1 MEIFGIFG
9 NPIEH
14 SHSPVMHNAA
24 FKALGIDA
32 CYHAYRVT
40 RERLKDAVVGAD
52 AMGFKGLNLTIPL
65 KEKALEFVPADEL
78 AAAIGA
84 INTIS
89 FGPEICGHNTDGIG
103 AIMALREA
111 NVEVVGRSV
120 LLIGAGG
127 AARAIGY
134 TLAQRGAEISVVNR
148 NSKSAEKLATCI
160 GAIGYGLEDL
170 EPLVK
175 HAEIIINATSV
186 GMKEGDPCLFNG
198 KLLRPSQIV
207 FDIVYNRETELL
219 RDAILAGANAIDGVK
234 MLVYQGAEAFE
245 MWLGLKAPV
254 KVMEKAVRN
263 ALSSR
268 SRIRYWEMNKVN

>member
-14 SHSPVMHNAA
+14 SNSPVMHNAA
-24 FKALGIDA
+24 FRALGIDA
-32 CYHAYRVT
+32 CYHSYRVT
-40 RERLKDAVVGAD
+40 RERLKDAIVGAD

-84 INTIS
+84 INTLS
-89 FGPEICGHNTDGIG
+89 FEPEICGHNTDGIG

-111 NVEVVGRSV
+111 NVDVSGRSV

-134 TLAQRGAEISVVNR
+134 TLAQKEAEISVVNR
-148 NSKSAEKLATCI
+148 NSKSADELATNI
-160 GAIGYGLEDL
+160 GAIGYGLKDL
-170 EPLVK
+170 ESLVTRS
-175 HAEIIINATSV
+175 EIIINATSV

-198 KLLRPSQIV
+198 RLLRPRQIV

-219 RDAILAGANAIDGVK
+219 RDAILAGAIAIDVVK

-254 KVMEKAVRN
+254 KVMEKAVRD

-268 SRIRYWEMNKVN
+268 SRNRYLEK